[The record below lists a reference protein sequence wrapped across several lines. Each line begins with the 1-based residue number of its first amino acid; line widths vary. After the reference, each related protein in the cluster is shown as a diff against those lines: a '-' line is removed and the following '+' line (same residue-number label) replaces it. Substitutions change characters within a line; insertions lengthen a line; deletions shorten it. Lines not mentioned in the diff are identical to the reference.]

1 MRTKPD
7 AVIRR
12 MCFVCQLAGL
22 PCGAWLTMTI
32 GEFHAAIRRRALS

>member
-1 MRTKPD
+1 MKTKPD

-12 MCFVCQLAGL
+12 LCLACALAGL
-22 PCGAWLTMTI
+22 PCDAWLTMTI